1 MVQRLLALDALVEGV
16 NRASSEA
23 QLASARAALSSWAT
37 QSSVDALAPQAA
49 SAGRLSMQDVM
60 RTVTSRVLQIATP
73 EALFAARESLPK
85 EVLEEYLFRQ
95 QHFDVPK
102 WIADGA
108 SGAAS
113 DAVDGRGGEMYVRG
127 VDFGLAVSRMCARSL
142 TKTVAFTRSSADLES
157 LMPTTPR
164 GDGGSTRGV
173 AATLANTAVMQ
184 LSLVR
189 TEKQCEEFLAAFLDA
204 GNPCSNLLVVADM
217 RVAGARLVN
226 CARQIIDAADDRRQH
241 AHVDAVTARLAAAAR
256 AITVGASGRGANP
269 AAGGIAMAP
278 GKVDVAAAAG
288 AAAGDGAGS
297 ATLLHL
303 EEEARSTPLQPHK
316 RITIILHSNALH
328 ARQSYSALFLGHW
341 NFMYFDEFAPSPGVI
356 PASEWLR
363 VACGFANHFSEGC
376 SDVLRAANRDV
387 LKSVV
392 SGITGCRTERPGDAA
407 QGVEMEPFYRI
418 VSGAN
423 GAHMVTPAMRLQALE
438 QLAVAMGDE
447 TLASLHAPEF
457 LKMWTKKEIL
467 AQLSEASLRCA
478 SGLSSRSLSSELSDR
493 VSLAVVVAVVAV
505 VVVVVVV
512 VVLAVFR
519 ECGLRVDDA
528 AVYS

>member
-1 MVQRLLALDALVEGV
+1 MRLLWLCVVQRLLALDALVEGV

-108 SGAAS
+108 SAAAS
-113 DAVDGRGGEMYVRG
+113 DGVDGRGGEMYVRG

-173 AATLANTAVMQ
+173 AATLGNTAVMQ

-226 CARQIIDAADDRRQH
+226 CARQIIDAADDRRQQ

-256 AITVGASGRGANP
+256 AITVGASGRGARSP
-269 AAGGIAMAP
+269 HREAWA
-278 GKVDVAAAAG
+278 
-288 AAAGDGAGS
+288 
-297 ATLLHL
+297 LLHL
-303 EEEARSTPLQPHK
+303 AEEARSTPLQPHK